1 MSTKSKKNNF
11 QLKSS
16 YKSFKQKEKSIY
28 LSPSPPNN
36 VYRKK
41 LESELADLIPKLN
54 EMNLIAEELG
64 RDVKFVVKL
73 GEKDDSHLKIK
84 VENKE
89 TGTKYTW
96 DVEKALDRY
105 YCLRD

>member
-1 MSTKSKKNNF
+1 
-11 QLKSS
+11 
-16 YKSFKQKEKSIY
+16 
-28 LSPSPPNN
+28 
-36 VYRKK
+36 
-41 LESELADLIPKLN
+41 
-54 EMNLIAEELG
+54 MNLIAEELG